1 MKEILVYIFLLYFF
15 EDSILLWYSEP
26 RAQIV
31 LIHTYI
37 FLVLCLSLVIL
48 GGLII

>member
-15 EDSILLWYSEP
+15 EGIILLWDSEP
-26 RAQIV
+26 RVQIV
-31 LIHTYI
+31 LIHTCI
-37 FLVLCLSLVIL
+37 ILVLCLSLVIL